1 MDLFTINYIKNNPLV
16 HEYLRANSSWYKKLN
31 RNPKLI
37 KDLEKE
43 AKEYYKL
50 TIADKLERFNQN
62 IEMISTFLDVLK

>member
-16 HEYLRANSSWYKKLN
+16 HQYLRANSSWYKKLN
-31 RNPKLI
+31 RNPETI
-37 KDLEKE
+37 KELEKK

-50 TIADKLERFNQN
+50 TMTDKLERFTQN